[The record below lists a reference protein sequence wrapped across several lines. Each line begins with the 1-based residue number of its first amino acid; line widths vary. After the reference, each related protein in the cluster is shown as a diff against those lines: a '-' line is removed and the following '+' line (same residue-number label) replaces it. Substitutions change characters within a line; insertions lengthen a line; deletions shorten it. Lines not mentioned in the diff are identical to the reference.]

1 MKHTGKRRWLALM
14 LCACMLTGAAG
25 CGDRV
30 SSSEDLMEG
39 IEAGTPVITK
49 EPKPTKAPEEEINR
63 PVTDFG
69 VSLLQDAI
77 KNSGN
82 GSNVLVSPLSVLMAL
97 SMTANGAEG
106 ATKTQM
112 EAVLGEN
119 LKEYLRDYRQN
130 LPRGEK
136 YKLNLANAIWFK
148 DKEGLEVQEDFLQT
162 NADYYNA
169 SVYKAAFDDTTLKDI
184 NNWVEKNT
192 DGMIENILDKIFQD
206 AVLYLV
212 NALSFDA
219 EWQSVYRENQVRDGE
234 FTKEDG
240 TKQQVE
246 MMYSKEYVYLEDE
259 KATGFI
265 KYYADKKY
273 AFAALLPKE
282 GVSVADYVESLTGEH
297 LAELLKNP
305 SKETVYARL
314 PKFETEYSV
323 TLNDILVQMGMADAF
338 DPVLADFSAMATV
351 PEDRNIYISRVLHK
365 TFISVD
371 EKGTRAGAATVVE
384 MSDTAEMIEDP
395 KQVYL
400 DRPFIYLLI
409 DCENNEPFFM
419 GTMMDME
426 K

>member
-1 MKHTGKRRWLALM
+1 M
-14 LCACMLTGAAG
+14 LCACMLAGAAG
-25 CGDRV
+25 CGDSV

-39 IEAGTPVITK
+39 FETGTQEVTK
-49 EPKPTKAPEEEINR
+49 EPKPTKAPEEGINR

-69 VSLLQDAI
+69 VSLLQATI

-82 GSNVLVSPLSVLMAL
+82 GSNVLVSPLSILMAL

-112 EAVLGEN
+112 EAVLGGN
-119 LKEYLRDYRQN
+119 LNEHLRDYCQN
-130 LPRGEK
+130 LPRTEK

-148 DKEGLEVQEDFLQT
+148 EKEGLEVQEKFLQT

-184 NNWVEKNT
+184 NNWVEKKT
-192 DGMIENILDKIFQD
+192 DGMIENILDKISQD

-219 EWQSVYRENQVRDGE
+219 EWQSIYRENQVRDGE

-246 MMYSKEYVYLEDE
+246 MMYSKEYAYLEDE
-259 KATGFI
+259 KATGFV
-265 KYYADKKY
+265 KYYVNKKY

-282 GVSVADYVESLTGEH
+282 GISVADYVESLTGEH

-305 SKETVYARL
+305 SKETVYVRL

-338 DPVLADFSAMATV
+338 DPVLADFTAMATV

-384 MSDTAEMIEDP
+384 MPDSAEMIEDP

>member
-1 MKHTGKRRWLALM
+1 M
-14 LCACMLTGAAG
+14 LCACMLAGAAG
-25 CGDRV
+25 CGDSV

-39 IEAGTPVITK
+39 FETGTQEVTK
-49 EPKPTKAPEEEINR
+49 EPKPTKAPEEGINR

-69 VSLLQDAI
+69 VSLLQATI

-82 GSNVLVSPLSVLMAL
+82 GSNVLVSPLSILMAL

-112 EAVLGEN
+112 EAVLGGN
-119 LKEYLRDYRQN
+119 LNEYLRDYCQN
-130 LPRGEK
+130 LPRTEK

-148 DKEGLEVQEDFLQT
+148 EKEGLEVQEKFLQT

-184 NNWVEKNT
+184 NNWVEKKT
-192 DGMIENILDKIFQD
+192 DGMIENILDKISQD

-219 EWQSVYRENQVRDGE
+219 EWQSIYRENQVRDGE

-246 MMYSKEYVYLEDE
+246 MMYSKEYAYLEDE
-259 KATGFI
+259 KATGFV
-265 KYYADKKY
+265 KYYVNKKY

-282 GVSVADYVESLTGEH
+282 GISVADYVESLTGEH

-305 SKETVYARL
+305 SKETVYVRL

-338 DPVLADFSAMATV
+338 DPVLADFTAMATV

-384 MSDTAEMIEDP
+384 MPDSAEMIEDP